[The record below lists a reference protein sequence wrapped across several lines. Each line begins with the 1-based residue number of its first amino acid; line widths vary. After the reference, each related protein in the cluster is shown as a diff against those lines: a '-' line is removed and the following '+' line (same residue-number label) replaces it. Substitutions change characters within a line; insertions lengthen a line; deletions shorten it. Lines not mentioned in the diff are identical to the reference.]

1 MAACLVAKPE
11 EPTLIYVHCQTG
23 IIMLLVD
30 LQMVSS
36 ESTKNKGQNITTG
49 HIFFSQMFTSQLF
62 YRHISYQVSVEKDA
76 HCLELWSF

>member
-30 LQMVSS
+30 LQMVST
-36 ESTKNKGQNITTG
+36 ESTKTRVK
-49 HIFFSQMFTSQLF
+49 
-62 YRHISYQVSVEKDA
+62 A
-76 HCLELWSF
+76 